1 MLAVGMEIGLY
12 LSESERVLNKH
23 LELAKQTKVKKKK
36 AALIMLSTFR
46 NECMLYVILNKVRG
60 WEFRMYS

>member
-1 MLAVGMEIGLY
+1 MLAVGMEIGSY

-36 AALIMLSTFR
+36 KEALIMLSTFR
-46 NECMLYVILNKVRG
+46 KK
-60 WEFRMYS
+60 RMM

>member
-1 MLAVGMEIGLY
+1 MLAVGMEIGSY

-36 AALIMLSTFR
+36 KKRSF
-46 NECMLYVILNKVRG
+46 NNVKY
-60 WEFRMYS
+60 F

>member
-1 MLAVGMEIGLY
+1 MLAVGMEIGSY

-36 AALIMLSTFR
+36 DALMMLSTFR
-46 NECMLYVILNKVRG
+46 KKCM
-60 WEFRMYS
+60 M